1 MSGLL
6 VPPQPLDVVSWVTVR
21 LHANGTVSTQGTI
34 ADKKLA
40 LKLLDTAK
48 EAVERQVPD
57 PEKPIIIPNREVDV
71 SPRLPLREHGCIPQ
85 GERGDP

>member
-1 MSGLL
+1 MTAPP

-40 LKLLDTAK
+40 LTLLETARQ
-48 EAVERQVPD
+48 AIERQVPD
-57 PEKPIIIPNREVDV
+57 PEKAIIIPNREVDV
-71 SPRLPLREHGCIPQ
+71 RPALPLKEMGIIPAN
-85 GERGDP
+85 ERGDP